1 MRVRSSTK
9 DFNNYGPFLIKFRY
23 YKLSLENQGGKSM
36 NLPNKLTISRI
47 ILIPIFILIL
57 SLPLDFGAWDI
68 GNTLL
73 PIHHFIA
80 AMIFII
86 ASATDWVDGY
96 YARKYNLITNL
107 GKFLDPLADKL
118 LVSAALIMLVEMD
131 LAAAWIVIVIISRE
145 FAVTGLRLVA
155 AGEGIVM
162 AAGNMGK
169 LKTAT
174 QMIAIILLLLH
185 NFPFS
190 YLNFPLGTI
199 MLYLALFFTVVSG
212 IEYFYKNWHVMRDSK

>member
-1 MRVRSSTK
+1 
-9 DFNNYGPFLIKFRY
+9 
-23 YKLSLENQGGKSM
+23 M

-47 ILIPIFILIL
+47 LLIPIFILIL
-57 SLPLDFGAWDI
+57 SLPLDFGSWEI
-68 GNTLL
+68 GTGSL
-73 PIHHFIA
+73 PVHHFIA
-80 AMIFII
+80 ALLFII

-118 LVSAALIMLVEMD
+118 LVSAALIMLVQLDM
-131 LAAAWIVIVIISRE
+131 AAAWIVIVIISRE

-155 AGEGIVM
+155 AGEGIVL

-174 QMIAIILLLLH
+174 QMLAIIILLLH
-185 NFPFS
+185 DFPFS
-190 YLNFPLGTI
+190 YLNIPVGTL
-199 MLYLALFFTVVSG
+199 MLNLALFFTVVSG
-212 IEYFYKNWHVMRDSK
+212 IDYFYKNWHVMRDSK